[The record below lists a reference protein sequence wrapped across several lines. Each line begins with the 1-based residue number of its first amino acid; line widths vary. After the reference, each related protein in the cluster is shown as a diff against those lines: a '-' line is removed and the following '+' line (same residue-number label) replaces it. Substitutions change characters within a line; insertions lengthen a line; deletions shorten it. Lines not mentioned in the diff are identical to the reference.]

1 MFQFIGD
8 AGARTLCHVYA
19 YDVFMFNCVGL
30 VVCSSCFDII
40 NMACRDGF
48 PYENLFSKAILLS
61 HPGHI
66 SASNA
71 QKLLII
77 FWHIFCLC
85 AGSNHRNWLRICQTR
100 DLYIRIH
107 NLKLPWSRKFIGR
120 RFMCLKVGLHGR

>member
-1 MFQFIGD
+1 M
-8 AGARTLCHVYA
+8 HVHCA
-19 YDVFMFNCVGL
+19 MCTRMTCSCLIVSGV

-71 QKLLII
+71 QNVLTL
-77 FWHIFCLC
+77 FWHIFWLC

-107 NLKLPWSRKFIGR
+107 NLKLPCSRKFIGR
-120 RFMCLKVGLHGR
+120 RFMRLKVGIRGSKL